1 MPIAH
6 MDFMWDCTCQHVGP
20 NWATCARP
28 ILTPALFFY
37 VGTTKLLHGLKYV
50 VSQFVHGFHVGPMQ
64 HTNVGFM
71 QDFPGL

>member
-1 MPIAH
+1 MGLYLP
-6 MDFMWDCTCQHVGP
+6 TCGP
-20 NWATCARP
+20 QLGNVRKTYLDP
-28 ILTPALFFY
+28 SFIFFY

-50 VSQFVHGFHVGPMQ
+50 VSQFVHRFHVGPMQ